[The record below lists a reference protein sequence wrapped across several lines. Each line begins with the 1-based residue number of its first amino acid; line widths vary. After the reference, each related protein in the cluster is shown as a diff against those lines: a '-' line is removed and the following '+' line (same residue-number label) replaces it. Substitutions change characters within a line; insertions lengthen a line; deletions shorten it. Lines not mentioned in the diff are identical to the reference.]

1 MFRQKRTRFETEKNK
16 NYRDQKQFN
25 FIAAHPL
32 SNSTCVYITSKKLST
47 SVIKGRPLEIWNYVN
62 IRSCLSLLML
72 KGVDCLEA
80 LLHSLL
86 YFQYIYVSSK
96 NTFVHLMECPK
107 SRVIQIYFSFHHFYH
122 NFHHLGKILFQ
133 RNDFTKVLSTSVT
146 LVTWK
151 S

>member
-1 MFRQKRTRFETEKNK
+1 MVHTGCFGKNGCILIFETETNE
-16 NYRDQKQFN
+16 NHRDQKQFTY
-25 FIAAHPL
+25 IAAHPL
-32 SNSTCVYITSKKLST
+32 QIQRLHYVKESKYT

-107 SRVIQIYFSFHHFYH
+107 SRVIQIYFSIPSCIC
-122 NFHHLGKILFQ
+122 NFLGKNSFLTERFY
-133 RNDFTKVLSTSVT
+133 
-146 LVTWK
+146 
-151 S
+151 